1 MVFLSHRGGVVE
13 APPVAT
19 RKPASPAPVVVAQS
33 DLAGMEE
40 QLLQK
45 IEITSDDFRQ
55 LMQDRANQV
64 EGCLLKSGKVT
75 ADRLFITAPKPID
88 ANSKGEDR
96 VNLTLD

>member
-1 MVFLSHRGGVVE
+1 MVFSSPRGGVVE
-13 APPVAT
+13 APPVET

-33 DLAGMEE
+33 DLAAMEE

-64 EGCLLKSGKVT
+64 EGYLLKSGKVT
-75 ADRLFITAPKPID
+75 ADRLFITAPKPIE
-88 ANSKGEDR
+88 ANFKGEDR

>member
-1 MVFLSHRGGVVE
+1 MVFLSHRGEVVE
-13 APPVAT
+13 APPVEI
-19 RKPASPAPVVVAQS
+19 RKPASTAPAVVAQS
-33 DLAGMEE
+33 DLADMEE